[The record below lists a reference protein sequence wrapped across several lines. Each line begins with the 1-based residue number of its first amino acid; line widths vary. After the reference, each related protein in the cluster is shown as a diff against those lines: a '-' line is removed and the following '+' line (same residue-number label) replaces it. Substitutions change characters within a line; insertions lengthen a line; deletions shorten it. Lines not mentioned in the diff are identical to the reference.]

1 MATSLASALEWWA
14 QTEGDRS
21 AIVVGDD
28 EITFRGL
35 QDWTSRFARHL
46 SEQGVRPGERVGLL
60 GGNSMEWCA
69 AALGVLKAGA
79 VLVPLNP
86 RLVAAE
92 LHKILQEAGAGTVLN
107 DAAFRPVVDEL
118 VTLGS
123 DLRVIGFD
131 TLAEQRHGG
140 RDDFAVEV
148 APDDPTMVLFTSGTT
163 GLSKGVICTN
173 RTLLSIVFEA
183 CLTEE
188 GLRPKTRTLLALP
201 LAFTPGLVW
210 GLAMNV
216 VLGGMLVV
224 ERDFDPSRAVG
235 LIERHAIQ
243 AMFGVPL
250 IFDAMAKTPEFADA
264 DLSSLKTALT
274 GGAAVPVPL
283 LKAWS
288 EKSVKLRQIY
298 GMTEAGGVATGTLV
312 KDADEHPDT
321 CGTGSIFTK
330 FKVVREDG
338 TECEPGEPGEI
349 VLSGPG
355 VTPGY
360 WQDPDSTASALRE
373 GWLHS
378 GDLGV
383 TQEDGRLKF
392 VDRIKD
398 LIISGGI
405 NLSPVE
411 IEQVIAQVDDVDEVA
426 VISAADEKFG
436 ETPAA
441 IVVANGE
448 RNAQRIIDECGRLL
462 ADYKV
467 PRYVIFRDEPL
478 PRLPSGKLAKV
489 AIRKEYADIP
499 STHAKVR

>member
-1 MATSLASALEWWA
+1 
-14 QTEGDRS
+14 
-21 AIVVGDD
+21 
-28 EITFRGL
+28 
-35 QDWTSRFARHL
+35 
-46 SEQGVRPGERVGLL
+46 
-60 GGNSMEWCA
+60 
-69 AALGVLKAGA
+69 
-79 VLVPLNP
+79 
-86 RLVAAE
+86 
-92 LHKILQEAGAGTVLN
+92 
-107 DAAFRPVVDEL
+107 
-118 VTLGS
+118 
-123 DLRVIGFD
+123 
-131 TLAEQRHGG
+131 
-140 RDDFAVEV
+140 
-148 APDDPTMVLFTSGTT
+148 
-163 GLSKGVICTN
+163 
-173 RTLLSIVFEA
+173 
-183 CLTEE
+183 
-188 GLRPKTRTLLALP
+188 
-201 LAFTPGLVW
+201 
-210 GLAMNV
+210 
-216 VLGGMLVV
+216 MLVV